1 MLTYRYRIMNEK
13 ARVGNL
19 IVIDDDDIDHF
30 LYQRII
36 NRSNL
41 VDESVFFT
49 SAEDALEYLKRSDRI
64 DIHAI
69 LLDVNMPRMNGF
81 EFLEAATKEIGVE
94 HLGAVVVMLTTS
106 LNPRDEARAKSYSVV
121 KGYLEKPLST
131 EHLIELTKIV
141 N

>member
-1 MLTYRYRIMNEK
+1 MNEK

-81 EFLEAATKEIGVE
+81 EFLEAATNEIGVE